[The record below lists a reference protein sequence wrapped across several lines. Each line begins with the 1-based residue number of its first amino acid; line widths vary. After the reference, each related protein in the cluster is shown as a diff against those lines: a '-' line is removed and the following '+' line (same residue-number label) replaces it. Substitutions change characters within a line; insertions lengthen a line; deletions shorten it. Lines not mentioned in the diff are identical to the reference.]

1 MSYQVLARKYR
12 SQSFDQLI
20 GQNHISQTL
29 LNALKNNRLPHA
41 LLFTGLRGTGKT
53 SSARI
58 LAKSVRCTN
67 AKDFVPCN
75 TCDNCVAITAGNSVD
90 VIEIDG
96 ASNNGVDAIRDL
108 RESVMFMP
116 SSGQYKI
123 IIIDEVHM
131 LSTSAFNALLKTLE
145 EPPPHVIF
153 MMATTEAHKIP
164 QTILSRC
171 QRFDFRR
178 ISVKQLTDHL
188 KHICQLENIKADEKA
203 LWQIA
208 QQGDGSARD
217 SITLLDQVINFSK
230 GELSEKT
237 VTEILGLTDRSLIFE
252 VFENLVHRKPE
263 KIVDSLEKL
272 ATVATNP
279 SLFLE
284 EMMSLLRHSLLM
296 KSNTNNTVLS
306 IDLPTEEIEI
316 LKNMTQNL
324 SDADLHMLFDMCLK
338 SMSDLSRS
346 HDPILV
352 MEMALLRM
360 AQAPQICDIQKLL
373 KNEGGSPPP
382 PKPKEEIVSQKTIT
396 PPQKASAPVVAP
408 PLNQPLQPVVS
419 EAPPTPRAPSV
430 PSTENLVEFVQF
442 VKKAEPFLGAK
453 LDNIAIARVKEQRIH
468 FEVKES
474 FGFLADQLMQSD
486 TSKKLQGFID
496 SFYGVGY
503 AFQVLKTKSAKI
515 SSAPHSVSQNSTGN
529 LTVQAPVV
537 KTHEPK
543 TAHAISTQ
551 KELDAE
557 NKLMDSWMKDP
568 RIQKA
573 QNVFNAKLKV
583 ISKS

>member
-29 LNALKNNRLPHA
+29 MNALRNNRLPHA

-58 LAKSVRCTN
+58 LAKSIRCTN
-67 AKDFVPCN
+67 ATDFTPCN
-75 TCDNCVAITAGNSVD
+75 VCDNCISITAGNSID

-108 RESVMFMP
+108 RDSTMFMP
-116 SSGQYKI
+116 SSGKYKI
-123 IIIDEVHM
+123 FIIDEVHM

-145 EPPPHVIF
+145 EPPAHVIF

-164 QTILSRC
+164 QTILSRS

-178 ISVKQLTDHL
+178 IPMKQLTDHL
-188 KHICQLENIKADEKA
+188 KNICNLENIKADEKA

-252 VFENLVHRKPE
+252 VFENLVLRRAE
-263 KIVDSLEKL
+263 QIVSSLEKL
-272 ATVATNP
+272 SLVATNP
-279 SLFLE
+279 SLFMQEIIRLI
-284 EMMSLLRHSLLM
+284 RHALLM
-296 KSNTNNTVLS
+296 KSNTNNVQLS
-306 IDLPTEEIEI
+306 IDLPSEEIEI
-316 LKNMTQNL
+316 LKNLTTEL

-338 SMSDLSRS
+338 SMNDLSRS

-360 AQAPQICDIQKLL
+360 AQAPQIFDIQKLL
-373 KNEGGSPPP
+373 SGGVSVNNSSARAVVRPSNAAPP
-382 PKPKEEIVSQKTIT
+382 PKPKEELVLKTTT
-396 PPQKASAPVVAP
+396 PLKIEPAVIEKFEPK
-408 PLNQPLQPVVS
+408 L
-419 EAPPTPRAPSV
+419 
-430 PSTENLVEFVQF
+430 PSTTTLLEFVHY
-442 VKKAEPFLGAK
+442 VKNIEPFLGAK
-453 LDNIAIARVKEQRIH
+453 LDNLALTQVLDQKIH

-474 FGFLADQLMQSD
+474 FGFLADQLMQTD
-486 TSKKLQGFID
+486 TSKKLQGYID

-503 AFQVLKTKSAKI
+503 AFQVLKTKNAAKTLQASAVA
-515 SSAPHSVSQNSTGN
+515 SATIIAPEPVAPTAHTM
-529 LTVQAPVV
+529 TVQ
-537 KTHEPK
+537 
-543 TAHAISTQ
+543 
-551 KELDAE
+551 KEVDAE
-557 NKLMDSWMKDP
+557 NQLKDTWIKDS
-568 RIQKA
+568 RVQKA
-573 QNVFNAKLKV
+573 QDVFKAKMKV

>member
-58 LAKSVRCTN
+58 LAKSIRCTN

-75 TCDNCVAITAGNSVD
+75 TCDNCIAITAGNSVD

-145 EPPPHVIF
+145 EPPAHVIF

-272 ATVATNP
+272 AVVATNP

-284 EMMSLLRHSLLM
+284 EIIRLLRHALLM
-296 KSNTNNTVLS
+296 KSNTNNTALS
-306 IDLPTEEIEI
+306 IDLPTEEIET

-338 SMSDLSRS
+338 SMSDLARS

-360 AQAPQICDIQKLL
+360 AQAPLIFDIQKLL
-373 KNEGGSPPP
+373 KNEGGSPPH
-382 PKPKEEIVSQKTIT
+382 PKPKEEFVSKQTIT
-396 PPQKASAPVVAP
+396 PQRTSAPNP
-408 PLNQPLQPVVS
+408 TQTFNQPQQPVVT
-419 EAPPTPRAPSV
+419 EAPPIPCAPSV

-453 LDNIAIARVKEQRIH
+453 LDNIAIAGVKDQRIH

-515 SSAPHSVSQNSTGN
+515 SSAAASVSQDSAGN
-529 LTVQAPVV
+529 LSVQAPVT
-537 KTHEPK
+537 KAPEPK
-543 TAHAISTQ
+543 TAHAISAQ
-551 KELDAE
+551 KEIDAE

-573 QNVFNAKLKV
+573 QSVFNAKLKV

>member
-29 LNALKNNRLPHA
+29 MNALRNNRLPHA

-58 LAKSVRCTN
+58 LAKSIRCTN
-67 AKDFVPCN
+67 ATDFTPCN
-75 TCDNCVAITAGNSVD
+75 VCDNCTSITAGNSID

-108 RESVMFMP
+108 RDSTMFMP
-116 SSGQYKI
+116 SSGKYKI
-123 IIIDEVHM
+123 FIIDEVHM

-145 EPPPHVIF
+145 EPPAHVIF

-164 QTILSRC
+164 QTILSRS

-178 ISVKQLTDHL
+178 IPMKQLTDHL
-188 KHICQLENIKADEKA
+188 KNICNLENIKADEKA

-230 GELSEKT
+230 GQLSEKM

-252 VFENLVHRKPE
+252 VFENLVLRRAE
-263 KIVDSLEKL
+263 QIVSSLEKL
-272 ATVATNP
+272 SLVATNP
-279 SLFLE
+279 SLFMQEIIRLI
-284 EMMSLLRHSLLM
+284 RHALLM
-296 KSNTNNTVLS
+296 KSNTNNVQLS
-306 IDLPTEEIEI
+306 IDLPSEEIEI
-316 LKNMTQNL
+316 LKNLTVDL

-338 SMSDLSRS
+338 SMNDLSRS

-360 AQAPQICDIQKLL
+360 AQAPQIFDIQKLL
-373 KNEGGSPPP
+373 NSSTSTLGRTPP
-382 PKPKEEIVSQKTIT
+382 PKHKEELVLKTTT
-396 PPQKASAPVVAP
+396 PLNNVIRKTEPVVIEK
-408 PLNQPLQPVVS
+408 S
-419 EAPPTPRAPSV
+419 EPKL
-430 PSTENLVEFVQF
+430 PSTTTLLEFVHY
-442 VKKAEPFLGAK
+442 VKNIEPFLGAK
-453 LDNIAIARVKEQRIH
+453 LDNLALTQVLDQKIH

-474 FGFLADQLMQSD
+474 FGFLADQLMQTD
-486 TSKKLQGFID
+486 TSKKLQGYID

-503 AFQVLKTKSAKI
+503 AFQVLKTKNAAKTLQASAVA
-515 SSAPHSVSQNSTGN
+515 SAVIIVPEAVAPTAHTM
-529 LTVQAPVV
+529 TVQ
-537 KTHEPK
+537 
-543 TAHAISTQ
+543 
-551 KELDAE
+551 KEVDAE
-557 NKLMDSWMKDP
+557 NQLKDTWMKDS
-568 RIQKA
+568 RVQKA
-573 QNVFNAKLKV
+573 QDVFKAKMKV
-583 ISKS
+583 ISKN

>member
-58 LAKSVRCTN
+58 LAKSIRCTN

-116 SSGQYKI
+116 SSGKYKI

-145 EPPPHVIF
+145 EPPAHVIF

-178 ISVKQLTDHL
+178 ISVKQLTEHL
-188 KHICQLENIKADEKA
+188 KHICKLENIQADEKA

-284 EMMSLLRHSLLM
+284 EIIRLLRHALLM
-296 KSNTNNTVLS
+296 KSNTNNTTLS

-316 LKNMTQNL
+316 LKNLTQNL

-360 AQAPQICDIQKLL
+360 AQAPLIFDIQKLL
-373 KNEGGSPPP
+373 KNEGGSPPH
-382 PKPKEEIVSQKTIT
+382 PKPKEEIVSRQTIT
-396 PPQKASAPVVAP
+396 PPQKASIQVPAPA
-408 PLNQPLQPVVS
+408 LNPTTQPVVS

-453 LDNIAIARVKEQRIH
+453 LDNIAIAGVKEQRIH

-515 SSAPHSVSQNSTGN
+515 SSAAASVSQNLNGN
-529 LTVQAPVV
+529 ITAPAPVA
-537 KTHEPK
+537 KSHEPK
-543 TAHAISTQ
+543 TAHAISAQ
-551 KELDAE
+551 KEIDAE
-557 NKLMDSWMKDP
+557 NKLMDSWMKDS

-573 QNVFNAKLKV
+573 QSVFNAKLKV
-583 ISKS
+583 ISKN

>member
-29 LNALKNNRLPHA
+29 MNALRNHRLPHA

-58 LAKSVRCTN
+58 LAKSIRCTN
-67 AKDFVPCN
+67 AADFVPCN
-75 TCDNCVAITAGNSVD
+75 TCENCISVTTGNSID

-108 RESVMFMP
+108 RDSAMFMP
-116 SSGQYKI
+116 ASGKYKI
-123 IIIDEVHM
+123 FIIDEVHM
-131 LSTSAFNALLKTLE
+131 LSNNAFNALLKTLE
-145 EPPPHVIF
+145 EPPAHVIF

-178 ISVKQLTDHL
+178 IPLKQLTDHL
-188 KHICQLENIKADEKA
+188 KNICKLENIQADEKA

-252 VFENLVHRKPE
+252 VFKNLVHRNAPN
-263 KIVDSLEKL
+263 IVDDLEKL
-272 ATVATNP
+272 SLAATNP
-279 SLFLE
+279 SLFLQE
-284 EMMSLLRHSLLM
+284 IIRLIRHALLM
-296 KSNTNNTVLS
+296 KSNTTQVQLS
-306 IDLPTEEIEI
+306 IDLPSEEIEI
-316 LKNMTQNL
+316 LKNLTADL

-338 SMSDLSRS
+338 SMADISRA

-352 MEMALLRM
+352 MEIALLRM
-360 AQAPQICDIQKLL
+360 AQAPQIQDLHQLL
-373 KNEGGSPPP
+373 KSSAGSQPI
-382 PKPKEEIVSQKTIT
+382 PKPKEE
-396 PPQKASAPVVAP
+396 
-408 PLNQPLQPVVS
+408 
-419 EAPPTPRAPSV
+419 SV
-430 PSTENLVEFVQF
+430 PKTTAPLKIAAPTIVAVSVEKKSTAPQIPSTASLLEFVQL
-442 VKKAEPFLGAK
+442 VKKTEPFLGAK
-453 LDNIAIARVKEQRIH
+453 LDNLAIKQVVDQKIH

-486 TSKKLQGFID
+486 TSELLQGYID
-496 SFYGVGY
+496 SFYGSGY
-503 AFQVLKTKSAKI
+503 AFQVQKTKIA
-515 SSAPHSVSQNSTGN
+515 TGQTAHT
-529 LTVQAPVV
+529 LAAQTAHEITVQ
-537 KTHEPK
+537 
-543 TAHAISTQ
+543 
-551 KELDAE
+551 KEAVAE
-557 NKLMDSWMKDP
+557 TKLADEWMKDS

-573 QNVFNAKLKV
+573 QDVFKAKMKV
-583 ISKS
+583 ISKV

>member
-58 LAKSVRCTN
+58 LAKSIRCTN

-145 EPPPHVIF
+145 EPPAHVIF

-188 KHICQLENIKADEKA
+188 KHICQLENIQADEKA

-252 VFENLVHRKPE
+252 VFENLVHRRPE

-284 EMMSLLRHSLLM
+284 EIIRLLRHALLM
-296 KSNTNNTVLS
+296 KSNTNNTALS

-316 LKNMTQNL
+316 LKNLTQNL

-360 AQAPQICDIQKLL
+360 AQAPLIFDIQKLL
-373 KNEGGSPPP
+373 KNEGGSPPH
-382 PKPKEEIVSQKTIT
+382 PKPKEEFVSRQTIT
-396 PPQKASAPVVAP
+396 PQRTSAPIP
-408 PLNQPLQPVVS
+408 TQTLNPTPQPVVS
-419 EAPPTPRAPSV
+419 EAPPIPRAPSV

-453 LDNIAIARVKEQRIH
+453 LDNIAIAAVKEQRIH

-515 SSAPHSVSQNSTGN
+515 SSAAASVSQNSNGN
-529 LTVQAPVV
+529 LAAPAPAA
-537 KTHEPK
+537 KSHEPK
-543 TAHAISTQ
+543 TAHAISAQ
-551 KELDAE
+551 KEIDAE
-557 NKLMDSWMKDP
+557 NKLMDSWMKDS

-573 QNVFNAKLKV
+573 QSVFNAKLKV
-583 ISKS
+583 ISKN

>member
-58 LAKSVRCTN
+58 LAKSIRCTN

-75 TCDNCVAITAGNSVD
+75 TCDNCIAITAGNSVD

-145 EPPPHVIF
+145 EPPAHVIF

-272 ATVATNP
+272 AAVATNP

-284 EMMSLLRHSLLM
+284 EIIRLLRHALLM
-296 KSNTNNTVLS
+296 KSNTNNTALS
-306 IDLPTEEIEI
+306 IDLPTEEIET

-338 SMSDLSRS
+338 SMSDLARS

-360 AQAPQICDIQKLL
+360 AQAPLIFDIQKLL
-373 KNEGGSPPP
+373 KNEGGSPPH
-382 PKPKEEIVSQKTIT
+382 PKPKEEFVSKQTIT
-396 PPQKASAPVVAP
+396 PQRTSAPNP
-408 PLNQPLQPVVS
+408 TQTFNQPQQPVVT
-419 EAPPTPRAPSV
+419 EAPPIPCAPSV

-453 LDNIAIARVKEQRIH
+453 LDNIAIAGVKDQRIH

-515 SSAPHSVSQNSTGN
+515 SSAAASVSQDSAGN
-529 LTVQAPVV
+529 LSVQAPVT
-537 KTHEPK
+537 KAPEPK
-543 TAHAISTQ
+543 TAHAISAQ
-551 KELDAE
+551 KEIDAE

-573 QNVFNAKLKV
+573 QSVFNAKLKV

>member
-29 LNALKNNRLPHA
+29 MNALRNNRLPHA

-58 LAKSVRCTN
+58 LAKSIRCTN
-67 AKDFVPCN
+67 AIDFKPCN
-75 TCDNCVAITAGNSVD
+75 VCDNCTSITAGNSID

-108 RESVMFMP
+108 RDSTMFMP
-116 SSGQYKI
+116 SSGKYKI
-123 IIIDEVHM
+123 FIIDEVHM

-145 EPPPHVIF
+145 EPPAHVIF

-164 QTILSRC
+164 QTILSRS

-178 ISVKQLTDHL
+178 IPVKQLTDHL
-188 KHICQLENIKADEKA
+188 KNICSLENIKADEKA

-252 VFENLVHRKPE
+252 VFENLVLRRAE
-263 KIVDSLEKL
+263 QIVSSLEKL
-272 ATVATNP
+272 SLVATNP
-279 SLFLE
+279 SLFMQEIIRLI
-284 EMMSLLRHSLLM
+284 RHALLM
-296 KSNTNNTVLS
+296 KSNTNNVQLS
-306 IDLPTEEIEI
+306 IDLPSEEIEI
-316 LKNMTQNL
+316 LKNLTAQL
-324 SDADLHMLFDMCLK
+324 SDADLHMLFDMSLK
-338 SMSDLSRS
+338 SMTDLSRS

-360 AQAPQICDIQKLL
+360 AQAPQISDIQKLL
-373 KNEGGSPPP
+373 NSSGNNIIRPNNTASP
-382 PKPKEEIVSQKTIT
+382 PKPKEELVLKTIT
-396 PPQKASAPVVAP
+396 PLKIESPVIAKSTEP
-408 PLNQPLQPVVS
+408 KL
-419 EAPPTPRAPSV
+419 
-430 PSTENLVEFVQF
+430 PSTTTLLEFVHY
-442 VKKAEPFLGAK
+442 VKNIEPFLGAK
-453 LDNIAIARVKEQRIH
+453 LDNLALTTVKDQKIH

-474 FGFLADQLMQSD
+474 FGFLADQLMQTD
-486 TSKKLQGFID
+486 TSKKLQGYID

-503 AFQVLKTKSAKI
+503 AFQVLKTKTAVKTLQASAVA
-515 SSAPHSVSQNSTGN
+515 SATPKAPEPVAPTAHTM
-529 LTVQAPVV
+529 TVQ
-537 KTHEPK
+537 
-543 TAHAISTQ
+543 
-551 KELDAE
+551 KEVDAE
-557 NKLMDSWMKDP
+557 NQLKDTWMKDS
-568 RIQKA
+568 RVQKA
-573 QNVFNAKLKV
+573 QDVFKAKMKV

>member
-29 LNALKNNRLPHA
+29 MNALRNHRLPHA

-58 LAKSVRCTN
+58 LAKSIRCTN
-67 AKDFVPCN
+67 AVDFVPCN
-75 TCDNCVAITAGNSVD
+75 TCENCISVTTGNSID

-108 RESVMFMP
+108 RDSAMFMP
-116 SSGQYKI
+116 ASGKYKI
-123 IIIDEVHM
+123 FIIDEVHM
-131 LSTSAFNALLKTLE
+131 LSNNAFNALLKTLE
-145 EPPPHVIF
+145 EPPAHVIF

-178 ISVKQLTDHL
+178 IPLKQLTDHL
-188 KHICQLENIKADEKA
+188 KNICKLENIQADEKA

-252 VFENLVHRKPE
+252 VFKNLVHRNAPN
-263 KIVDSLEKL
+263 IVDDLEKL
-272 ATVATNP
+272 SLAATNP
-279 SLFLE
+279 SLFLQE
-284 EMMSLLRHSLLM
+284 IIRLIRHALLM
-296 KSNTNNTVLS
+296 KSNTTQVQLS
-306 IDLPTEEIEI
+306 IDLPSEEIEI
-316 LKNMTQNL
+316 LKNLTADL

-338 SMSDLSRS
+338 SMADISRA

-352 MEMALLRM
+352 MEIALLRM
-360 AQAPQICDIQKLL
+360 AQAPQIQDLHQLL
-373 KNEGGSPPP
+373 KSSAGSQPI
-382 PKPKEEIVSQKTIT
+382 PKPKEESVPKTT
-396 PPQKASAPVVAP
+396 APLKIAAP
-408 PLNQPLQPVVS
+408 PIVAVS
-419 EAPPTPRAPSV
+419 VEKKSTAPQI
-430 PSTENLVEFVQF
+430 PSTASLLEFVQL
-442 VKKAEPFLGAK
+442 VKKTEPFLGAK
-453 LDNIAIARVKEQRIH
+453 LDNLAIKQVVDQKIH

-486 TSKKLQGFID
+486 TSELLQGYID
-496 SFYGVGY
+496 SFYGSGY
-503 AFQVLKTKSAKI
+503 AFQVQKTKIA
-515 SSAPHSVSQNSTGN
+515 TGQTAHT
-529 LTVQAPVV
+529 LAAQTAHEITVQ
-537 KTHEPK
+537 
-543 TAHAISTQ
+543 
-551 KELDAE
+551 KEAVAE
-557 NKLMDSWMKDP
+557 TKLADEWMKDS

-573 QNVFNAKLKV
+573 QDVFKAKMKV
-583 ISKS
+583 ISKV

>member
-29 LNALKNNRLPHA
+29 MNALRNHRLPHA

-58 LAKSVRCTN
+58 LAKSIRCTN

-75 TCDNCVAITAGNSVD
+75 TCDNCISITTGNSID

-108 RESVMFMP
+108 RDSVMFMP
-116 SSGQYKI
+116 SSGKYKI
-123 IIIDEVHM
+123 FIIDEVHM
-131 LSTSAFNALLKTLE
+131 LSNNAFNALLKTLE
-145 EPPPHVIF
+145 EPPAHVIF

-178 ISVKQLTDHL
+178 IPLKQLTDHL
-188 KHICQLENIKADEKA
+188 KNICKLENIQADEKA

-217 SITLLDQVINFSK
+217 SITLLDQVINFSGSK
-230 GELSEKT
+230 GALSEKN

-252 VFENLVHRKPE
+252 VFKNLIHRNAQQ
-263 KIVDSLEKL
+263 IVDSLEKL
-272 ATVATNP
+272 SLAATNP
-279 SLFLE
+279 SLFMQE
-284 EMMSLLRHSLLM
+284 IIRLLRHALLM
-296 KSNTNNTVLS
+296 KSNTKQIQLS
-306 IDLPTEEIEI
+306 IDLPDEEIEI
-316 LKNMTQNL
+316 LKQLTAEL

-338 SMSDLSRS
+338 SMSDISRA

-352 MEMALLRM
+352 MEIALLRM
-360 AQAPQICDIQKLL
+360 SQAPQIQDLHQLL
-373 KNEGGSPPP
+373 KHQPQNNSGPLPV
-382 PKPKEEIVSQKTIT
+382 PKLKEESVLKPAAPQT
-396 PPQKASAPVVAP
+396 PNTAT
-408 PLNQPLQPVVS
+408 LL
-419 EAPPTPRAPSV
+419 
-430 PSTENLVEFVQF
+430 EFVQF

-453 LDNIAIARVKEQRIH
+453 LDNLAIKQVVDQKIH

-486 TSKKLQGFID
+486 TSKMLQRFID
-496 SFYGVGY
+496 SFYGSGY
-503 AFQVLKTKSAKI
+503 DFQVLKTKTA
-515 SSAPHSVSQNSTGN
+515 TG
-529 LTVQAPVV
+529 Q
-537 KTHEPK
+537 
-543 TAHAISTQ
+543 TAHTMAAQTAHEISVQ
-551 KELDAE
+551 KEAVAE
-557 NKLMDSWMKDP
+557 TQLADQWMKDS

-573 QNVFNAKLKV
+573 QDVFKAKMKV
-583 ISKS
+583 ISKN

>member
-58 LAKSVRCTN
+58 LAKSIRCTN

-75 TCDNCVAITAGNSVD
+75 TCDNCIAITAGNSVD

-145 EPPPHVIF
+145 EPPAHVIF

-272 ATVATNP
+272 AVVATNP

-284 EMMSLLRHSLLM
+284 EIIRLLRHALLM
-296 KSNTNNTVLS
+296 KSNTNNTALS
-306 IDLPTEEIEI
+306 IDLPTEEIET

-338 SMSDLSRS
+338 SMSDLARS

-360 AQAPQICDIQKLL
+360 AQAPLIFDIQKLL
-373 KNEGGSPPP
+373 KNEGGSPPH
-382 PKPKEEIVSQKTIT
+382 PKPKEEFVSKQTIT
-396 PPQKASAPVVAP
+396 PQRTSAPNP
-408 PLNQPLQPVVS
+408 TQTFNQPQQPVVT
-419 EAPPTPRAPSV
+419 EAPPIPCAPSV

-453 LDNIAIARVKEQRIH
+453 LDNIAIAAVKDQRIH

-515 SSAPHSVSQNSTGN
+515 SSAAASVSQDSAGN
-529 LTVQAPVV
+529 LSVQAPVT
-537 KTHEPK
+537 KAPEPK
-543 TAHAISTQ
+543 TAHAISAQ
-551 KELDAE
+551 KEIDAE

-573 QNVFNAKLKV
+573 QSVFNAKLKV